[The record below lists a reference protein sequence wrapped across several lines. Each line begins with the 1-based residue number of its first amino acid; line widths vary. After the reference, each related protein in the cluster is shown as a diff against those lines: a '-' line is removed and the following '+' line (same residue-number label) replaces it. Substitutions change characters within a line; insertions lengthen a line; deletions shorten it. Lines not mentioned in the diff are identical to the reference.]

1 MMIGFLGFLG
11 YLILCF
17 CGSYGG
23 ATILLTSIKWSAFAL
38 WVGGNGER
46 NLVSSENGLWRLS
59 LAKSAPPGD
68 GAKFLLQHL
77 QFVRAKIAE
86 VATAYSR
93 RQCEGIH
100 EVPFARVDAEFLHE
114 VETNAAKAAKF
125 VQILLP
131 NTRPFFQALT
141 EGVIFRNRH
150 FAKTV
155 RPPVGETHD
164 ESSLLCFLIDV
175 RQTIPGHPEAGVG
188 SRRFLVVVAV
198 HLLVILGLIFVL
210 MECVALMTRK
220 ARRFFATAWQKFA
233 TPSRFGGLKCG
244 ETNSAG

>member
-1 MMIGFLGFLG
+1 MDIKV
-11 YLILCF
+11 
-17 CGSYGG
+17 
-23 ATILLTSIKWSAFAL
+23 ATILLTSTKWSAFAF
-38 WVGGNGER
+38 WSGGKGER
-46 NLVSSENGLWRLS
+46 HRIPSKDELWRFS
-59 LAKSAPPGD
+59 TAKPAPPGD
-68 GAKFLLQHL
+68 GAKFLLQRL

-100 EVPFARVDAEFLHE
+100 EVPLACVDAEFLHQ

-131 NTRPFFQALT
+131 HTRPFFQALT
-141 EGVIFRNRH
+141 EGVIFRSRH

-155 RPPVGETHD
+155 RPPVCETHD

-175 RQTIPGHPEAGVG
+175 RQTIPGHPEAGIG
-188 SRRFLVVVAV
+188 RRRFLVVVAV
-198 HLLVILGLIFVL
+198 HLLVIFGLVL
-210 MECVALMTRK
+210 MECVARMTRK
-220 ARRFFATAWQKFA
+220 ARRFFATAWQKFATAWQKFA

-244 ETNSAG
+244 ETSSAG

>member
-1 MMIGFLGFLG
+1 MDIKVV
-11 YLILCF
+11 
-17 CGSYGG
+17 
-23 ATILLTSIKWSAFAL
+23 TILLTSIKWSAFAL

-46 NLVSSENGLWRLS
+46 NRVSSENGLWRLS
-59 LAKSAPPGD
+59 LAKSSPPGD

-131 NTRPFFQALT
+131 HTRPFFQALT

-155 RPPVGETHD
+155 CPPVCETHD
-164 ESSLLCFLIDV
+164 ESSLLCFLIGV

-198 HLLVILGLIFVL
+198 HLLVIFGLIFCFDGVRRADDAQGTQIFCHGVAKICHGVAKICHAFQVRRAQVWRDQFGRL
-210 MECVALMTRK
+210 TCV
-220 ARRFFATAWQKFA
+220 
-233 TPSRFGGLKCG
+233 
-244 ETNSAG
+244 